1 MKNLSLLLIFLL
13 LVAVGYLY
21 YYEFS
26 KKKPIGQNPVTN
38 NVSMINDSN
47 CIRPPIA
54 YVELDSLNENIR
66 YIKDKHKE
74 MEAEQKTIE
83 TEQENSYKGLQIQKD
98 NFLKKGNSI
107 SQQEIQQFQSML
119 MQQQQQIDIKKQS
132 SSQKLNE
139 KNFAFMEDIQRKL
152 KEFLTDYNKDRKY
165 MYILTTG
172 TGLDYIVYKDPALN
186 ITNDVIKGMNEKM
199 KQRTKQ

>member
-1 MKNLSLLLIFLL
+1 MLLL
-13 LVAVGYLY
+13 
-21 YYEFS
+21 
-26 KKKPIGQNPVTN
+26 
-38 NVSMINDSN
+38 
-47 CIRPPIA
+47 
-54 YVELDSLNENIR
+54 
-66 YIKDKHKE
+66 
-74 MEAEQKTIE
+74 
-83 TEQENSYKGLQIQKD
+83 
-98 NFLKKGNSI
+98 
-107 SQQEIQQFQSML
+107 
-119 MQQQQQIDIKKQS
+119 QQQQIDIKKQS

-199 KQRTKQ
+199 KQLTKQ